1 MPPDATSLD
10 RLRRRSVGFI
20 ERDGSSWACFLVT
33 YMGKER
39 RWHGYFSFRP
49 RDGGVEEDEI
59 RTADI
64 FIEASEEEIDR
75 KARGLG
81 RPLLAGLLA
90 SAIHTSEQSHGSSP
104 RLRQWFREVL
114 SRNSR
119 ELAEG
124 WETDGGEAGPSADP
138 GASADPE
145 GSTAPEPG
153 LGAPDVT
160 GSEIARMRS
169 LYESY
174 RLDQVVHFICLVEP
188 DDFRDAVDEILDGRP
203 FDFGARDRLQFAM
216 IVVEYIEKR
225 LPLPPFERWAED
237 YLEHG
242 QAYQLYA
249 HTLHREKRLP

>member
-1 MPPDATSLD
+1 MPPDTTSLD

-33 YMGKER
+33 YLGKER

-90 SAIHTSEQSHGSSP
+90 SAIHTSERSGGSSP

-124 WETDGGEAGPSADP
+124 WDRGPAEDDGPGPESREP
-138 GASADPE
+138 PE
-145 GSTAPEPG
+145 GEREA
-153 LGAPDVT
+153 DVT

-188 DDFRDAVDEILDGRP
+188 DHFRDAVDRILDGRP

-249 HTLHREKRLP
+249 HTLHREGRLP